1 MRIVDIE
8 VIGLRVP
15 VPGRRNEW
23 GEDAVVVRIHTDEG
37 LVGIG
42 ESDTSPEILRAFVEA
57 PYSHSSCMGLKQVLI
72 GQDPTK
78 IEQVWQDM
86 YASTAYVGRR
96 GAALHAM
103 SAIDI
108 ALWDLLGKHR
118 NVPVHELLGPRAH
131 ADLPVYGTFIP
142 TDDPAESAATTR
154 ALQAQGFVGAKV
166 GGADFGHD
174 LAADLRHLQA
184 MREAVGTDFALMVDL
199 VGRWADDRKAETA
212 LELYREIGLEWAE
225 EPVPADD
232 LAGYA
237 KLSGKFATKI
247 AGGEA
252 LETRYD
258 FATFMDVAHPDIVQ
272 PDITRCGGIS
282 EIARIADLAVA
293 RNIRLVPHGFST
305 GILNAATAHFLV
317 TRPEAHLMEMSA
329 SDSPLFTDLVDN
341 PVGVW
346 QGRVSPPEG
355 VGLGV
360 TVNEDVIDKYRIF

>member
-1 MRIVDIE
+1 V
-8 VIGLRVP
+8 RV
-15 VPGRRNEW
+15 
-23 GEDAVVVRIHTDEG
+23 HTDED

-42 ESDTSPEILRAFVEA
+42 ESDTSPEILRAFVDA
-57 PYSHSSCMGLKQVLI
+57 PYSHSSCMGLKQVLV
-72 GQDPTK
+72 GRDPLE
-78 IEQVWQDM
+78 IEQRWQDM

-108 ALWDLLGKHR
+108 ALWDILGKHR
-118 NVPVHELLGPRAH
+118 NVAVHELLGPRAH

-142 TDDPAESAATTR
+142 TDVPAESAATTSR
-154 ALQAQGFVGAKV
+154 LKERGFVGAKV
-166 GGADFGHD
+166 GGADFGYDLRAD
-174 LAADLRHLQA
+174 LAHLRA
-184 MREAVGTDFALMVDL
+184 MRDAVGPDFWLMVDL
-199 VGRWADDRKAETA
+199 VGRWGDDRRAQTA
-212 LELYREIGLEWAE
+212 LELYREIGLQWAE

-232 LAGYA
+232 LAGYGT
-237 KLSGKFATKI
+237 LSGKFATMI

-252 LETRYD
+252 LETRFD
-258 FATFMDVAHPDIVQ
+258 FATFMDVARPDIVQ
-272 PDITRCGGIS
+272 PDITRCGGIT

-329 SDSPLFTDLVDN
+329 SDSPLFTELVQD
-341 PVGVW
+341 PVRA
-346 QGRVSPPEG
+346 QHGRISPPEG

-360 TVNEDVIDKYRIF
+360 TVNEDVLDKYRIF